1 MDKRF
6 WQKRALCMMLIVFL
20 LLIFCSVG
28 HSCHREDCPVCL
40 LTATFKLSLGL
51 YTLALGLV
59 FMPRF
64 ARYFGKTN
72 AIIACGEET
81 LVALK
86 VKLSD

>member
-6 WQKRALCMMLIVFL
+6 WQKRVFCMMLIVFL

-40 LTATFKLSLGL
+40 LTATFKLSPGL
-51 YTLALGLV
+51 CALTLGLV
-59 FMPRF
+59 LLPRF
-64 ARYFGKTN
+64 LCHFGRAN
-72 AIIACGEET
+72 ILIACGEET